1 MWLPRYTCC
10 LSPCVSCDYVDSCWP
25 ATICEQKYQKASSTN
40 LCNTQR
46 TLTLCLFLY
55 PSSLLLPGWRYE
67 AWSSI
72 PHPKDDRVGLEGT
85 RFPKDFMVPGYC
97 ASSALPT
104 SGFLHGRQILFC
116 HNYLQAKPNSAQSMS
131 LAVILSSPA
140 QISTGAGSRLTAGQ
154 MCGQQTE
161 GHSSGL
167 AGSFHLYLWVS

>member
-1 MWLPRYTCC
+1 MDW
-10 LSPCVSCDYVDSCWP
+10 CWP
-25 ATICEQKYQKASSTN
+25 ATICEQKYQKASSMN
-40 LCNTQR
+40 LLNTQR

-72 PHPKDDRVGLEGT
+72 PGSGNPHPKDDRVGSWKEPGS
-85 RFPKDFMVPGYC
+85 PKDFMVPSYC

-116 HNYLQAKPNSAQSMS
+116 HDYLQAKPNSSQSVP
-131 LAVILSSPA
+131 LAVILSPPA
-140 QISTGAGSRLTAGQ
+140 QISARAGIRLTAGQ
-154 MCGQQTE
+154 MCSQQTE
-161 GHSSGL
+161 CHSSGL